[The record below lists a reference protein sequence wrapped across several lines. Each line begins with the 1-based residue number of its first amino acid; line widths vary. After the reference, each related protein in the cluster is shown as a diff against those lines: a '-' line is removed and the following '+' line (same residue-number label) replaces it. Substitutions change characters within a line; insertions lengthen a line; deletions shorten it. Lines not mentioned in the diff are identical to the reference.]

1 MHLKKM
7 KAVVYNRY
15 GSPEVLKLQD
25 VKKPIPKSDEVL
37 IRVHATSVTAGDWR
51 LRKADPFLARV
62 FNGLFR
68 PKRINIL
75 GFEISGVIEEV
86 GTKVTTFKCGEAVFA
101 YCGLNFGG
109 YAEYCCLKESGI
121 ILPKP
126 TRLTFTEAA
135 TIPLG
140 SLTAWYFLK
149 KAEVTPEQNVLIY
162 GASGSVGTYAVQ
174 IAKYMNAKIT
184 AVCST
189 NNITLVKSLGAD
201 HTIDYTK
208 SSFTTLDQ
216 QFDVVFDTVAKMKNS
231 DCKRLLKPN
240 GRYVSTYGRTNF
252 TTQDL
257 QFISVLIDAGK
268 LTPVIDR
275 VYTLDTI
282 VEAHA
287 YVEQFRKKGNVAI
300 QVLHK

>member
-1 MHLKKM
+1 M
-7 KAVVYNRY
+7 KAVVYERY
-15 GSPEVLKLQD
+15 GSPEVLKLQE

-51 LRKADPFLARV
+51 LHKADPFLARI

-68 PKRINIL
+68 PKRVTIL
-75 GFEISGVIEEV
+75 GFEISGVIEQV
-86 GTKVTTFKCGEAVFA
+86 GSKVTRFKCGEAVFA
-101 YCGLNFGG
+101 YCGLDFGG
-109 YAEYCCLKESGI
+109 YAEYCCLKESDI

-208 SSFTTLDQ
+208 SSLTTLNE
-216 QFDVVFDTVAKMKNS
+216 QFDVVFDAVGKIKKS
-231 DCKRLLKPN
+231 DCKKLLKRG
-240 GRYVSTYGRTNF
+240 GRFVSTNRRTNF
-252 TTQDL
+252 RVQDL
-257 QFISVLIDAGK
+257 QFISALIDVGK

-275 VYTLDTI
+275 VYKLDTI

-287 YVEQFRKKGNVAI
+287 YVEKFRKKGNVAI
-300 QVLHK
+300 QVVNK